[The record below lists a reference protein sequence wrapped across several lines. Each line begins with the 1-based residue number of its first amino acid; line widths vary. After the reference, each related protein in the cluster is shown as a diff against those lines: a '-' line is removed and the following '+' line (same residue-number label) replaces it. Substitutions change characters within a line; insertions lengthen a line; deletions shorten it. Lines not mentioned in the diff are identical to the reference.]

1 MQIRTLTVACLQRSA
16 PHTAHF
22 YTFVVPG
29 ACQIRSPSHA
39 HTTFTGGVLRDDDL
53 LAPLLSKV
61 EGQSAFRSILLHYAR
76 NVAFFWIF

>member
-1 MQIRTLTVACLQRSA
+1 VACLQRSA

-61 EGQSAFRSILLHYAR
+61 EG
-76 NVAFFWIF
+76 FFLDFLIAKQITPLTAW